1 MVIKLLKSKKE
12 ETQMYKGQSVIVT
25 AISNM
30 DKVALLR
37 VVSDIIKDEEVV
49 DIQYVAIQIEP
60 CVYEYTAFIT
70 VKE

>member
-1 MVIKLLKSKKE
+1 
-12 ETQMYKGQSVIVT
+12 MYKGQQVIVT

-37 VVSDIIKDEEVV
+37 AVGDIIKDEEVI

-60 CVYEYTAFIT
+60 CVYEYTAFVT

>member
-1 MVIKLLKSKKE
+1 V
-12 ETQMYKGQSVIVT
+12 YKGQSVIVT

-37 VVSDIIKDEEVV
+37 AVGDIIKDEEVI

-60 CVYEYTAFIT
+60 CVYEYTAFVT
-70 VKE
+70 VKD

>member
-1 MVIKLLKSKKE
+1 
-12 ETQMYKGQSVIVT
+12 MYKGQQVIVT

-37 VVSDIIKDEEVV
+37 TVGEIIKDEEVI
-49 DIQYVAIQIEP
+49 DIQYVAVQIEP
-60 CVYEYTAFIT
+60 CVYEYTAFVT

>member
-1 MVIKLLKSKKE
+1 
-12 ETQMYKGQSVIVT
+12 MYKGQSVIVT

-37 VVSDIIKDEEVV
+37 AVGDIIKDEEVI

-60 CVYEYTAFIT
+60 CVYEYTAFVT
-70 VKE
+70 VKD

>member
-1 MVIKLLKSKKE
+1 VRGEGEIK
-12 ETQMYKGQSVIVT
+12 MYKGQNVIVT

-37 VVSDIIKDEEVV
+37 AVNGVINTREVL
-49 DIQYVAIQIEP
+49 DIQYVALQKEP

-70 VKE
+70 VKV